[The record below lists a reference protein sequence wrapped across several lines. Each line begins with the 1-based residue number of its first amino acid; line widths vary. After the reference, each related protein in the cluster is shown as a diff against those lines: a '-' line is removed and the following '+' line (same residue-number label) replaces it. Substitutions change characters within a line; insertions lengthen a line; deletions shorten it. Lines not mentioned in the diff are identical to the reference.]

1 MKRNI
6 TIAIT
11 ALLSF
16 AYVISGCNKMAK
28 EEQIVQHYYVTYNNG
43 LVFANANFVTAGS
56 KSRTV
61 IFEDS
66 RVKANGIT
74 SNANMM
80 EMSSSY
86 SWSLD
91 SVSDVVFTLQLND
104 RTLTNTVSK
113 SAMGSSEIIAD
124 SVYSLQDTI
133 SISWTGN
140 PVQAGESVYV
150 SINRNYDSTSSAYFG
165 STTGWFN
172 GEGYTFDILETK
184 NFAPGTYTITVNR
197 HKNMPLQ
204 QSDNGAGGDISVSMY
219 TTKTVVLQ

>member
-6 TIAIT
+6 TIAIA

-28 EEQIVQHYYVTYNNG
+28 EEQIVQRYYVNYNNG
-43 LVFANANFVTAGS
+43 LVDAYANFTTSGS
-56 KSRTV
+56 KSREV
-61 IFEDS
+61 IFESS

-74 SNANMM
+74 SNVGMM
-80 EMSSSY
+80 DVPSGY

-91 SVSDVVFTLQLND
+91 SVSDVTFTLQLND
-104 RTLTNTVSK
+104 KTLTNTVSK
-113 SAMGSSEIIAD
+113 SGIGISEIVAD

-140 PVQAGESVYV
+140 PLQAGESIYV
-150 SINRNYDSTSSAYFG
+150 SLNRNYDSA
-165 STTGWFN
+165 STTYYGTTVGWFN
-172 GEGYTFDILETK
+172 GEGYIFDLLETK
-184 NFAPGTYTITVNR
+184 DFAPGTYTITLSR
-197 HKNMPLQ
+197 RKNMPLQ
-204 QSDNGAGGDISVSMY
+204 QSDNGAGGEINVTMY

>member
-6 TIAIT
+6 TIAIA

-28 EEQIVQHYYVTYNNG
+28 EEQIVQHYYVNYNNG
-43 LVFANANFVTAGS
+43 VVFANANFVTAGN
-56 KSRTV
+56 KSRPV
-61 IFEDS
+61 VFES
-66 RVKANGIT
+66 RRVKANGIT
-74 SNANMM
+74 SNSGMM
-80 EMSSSY
+80 DLPSGY

-91 SVSDVVFTLQLND
+91 SASDVTFTLELND
-104 RTLTNTVSK
+104 KTLTNTVSK
-113 SAMGSSEIIAD
+113 SAMGSSELVAD

-140 PVQAGESVYV
+140 PVQSGESVYV
-150 SINRNYDSTSSAYFG
+150 SINRNYDSTSSTYFG

-172 GEGYTFDILETK
+172 GEGYIFDILETK
-184 NFAPGTYTITVNR
+184 NFPAGTYTITLNR

-219 TTKTVVLQ
+219 TTKTVVLR